1 MQRKGYDGREF
12 SGRVGAVARPS
23 PVFDAYWFA
32 DYSGAATPSAQKKA
46 IRVVEAVGARPPREV
61 VGPFTR
67 AALRART
74 LGRLVEAD
82 RRGERVVLGF
92 DHQVGLPWGLA
103 RELGL
108 EGLDGL
114 AALRAF
120 VAGDYAPDAPGV
132 DQPGTFAKA
141 FNDWCV
147 ARKRPPYFYS
157 AIRGRAWGLPTR
169 DPRRDEPRAGSTR
182 FRRCEKSVSPTGRGT
197 PKPLNRV
204 GDNGSV
210 GGQSLLGWVE
220 LVRLIDDAAA
230 AGVELRV
237 WPLDGLDLSGPAYA
251 SAHVLIE
258 PYPAAVRD
266 LGVPYDDLND
276 AQAAALFVQRTDR
289 AGRLLETLDLGSL
302 PPNEAAGVRFEGWIA
317 GYGAATR
324 PPQPRARSGSR

>member
-1 MQRKGYDGREF
+1 
-12 SGRVGAVARPS
+12 VARPS
-23 PVFDAYWFA
+23 TVFDAYWFA
-32 DYSGAATPSAQKKA
+32 DYSGAASPSAQKKA
-46 IRVVEAVGARPPREV
+46 IRVVEAVGARPPHEV

-67 AALRART
+67 ASLRAQT
-74 LGRLVEAD
+74 LERLAKAD

-120 VAGDYAPDAPGV
+120 VAGDYAADAPRVG
-132 DQPGTFAKA
+132 PPETFARA
-141 FNDWCV
+141 FNDWCG

-169 DPRRDEPRAGSTR
+169 DPRRDEPRAASTR
-182 FRRCEKSVSPTGRGT
+182 FRLCEKSASPTGRGT
-197 PKPLNRV
+197 PKPMNRV

-220 LVRLIDDAAA
+220 LVRLLDDATA
-230 AGVELRV
+230 AGVKLRV
-237 WPLDGLDLSGPAYA
+237 WPLAGLDLEGPAYA
-251 SAHVLIE
+251 SAHVLVE

-266 LGVPYDDLND
+266 LDVPYDDLND

-289 AGRLLETLDLGSL
+289 GGRLLETLDLGL
-302 PPNEAAGVRFEGWIA
+302 LAPKEADAVRFEGWIA
-317 GYGAATR
+317 GFKPPDYTR
-324 PPQPRARSGSR
+324 AHPG